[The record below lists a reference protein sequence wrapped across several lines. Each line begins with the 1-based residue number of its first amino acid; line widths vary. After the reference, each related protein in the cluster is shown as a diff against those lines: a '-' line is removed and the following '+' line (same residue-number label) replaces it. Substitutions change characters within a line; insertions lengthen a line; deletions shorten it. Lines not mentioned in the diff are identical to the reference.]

1 MGILDGRIS
10 DFLNELSSDSP
21 TPGGG
26 SVAGLCGAIGGALVS
41 MVANLTLGRE
51 KYAAVQ
57 DRMADLVEKA
67 QAMQRRYLDLAE
79 RDMEAFRAYMKA
91 LKMPRATDEERNARA
106 AALAAAARDA
116 TAVPLETMELSE
128 ALMRLALEALEHG
141 NRNAASD
148 AVAAA
153 QIANATAQIA
163 SCKVFKNAHSC
174 RINTLRTTNAPTAE
188 SCLAP
193 STPRTPPAKALM
205 ITDTAP
211 IIIPQ
216 TNFRELGASSDVRS
230 VETHR
235 EAKV

>member
-163 SCKVFKNAHSC
+163 SCNV
-174 RINTLRTTNAPTAE
+174 RINLPGIGDA
-188 SCLAP
+188 
-193 STPRTPPAKALM
+193 
-205 ITDTAP
+205 
-211 IIIPQ
+211 
-216 TNFRELGASSDVRS
+216 NFRDAAVSRMESAMGRIESLLAEAGRIFGAS
-230 VETHR
+230 EG
-235 EAKV
+235 A

>member
-1 MGILDGRIS
+1 MLDGRIS

-51 KYAAVQ
+51 KYVAVQ

-91 LKMPRATDEERNARA
+91 LKMPRTTDEERNARA
-106 AALAAAARDA
+106 ASLAVAARDA
-116 TAVPLETMELSE
+116 TAVPLETVELSE
-128 ALMRLALEALEHG
+128 ALMKLALEALEHG
-141 NRNAASD
+141 NKNAASD

-163 SCKVFKNAHSC
+163 SCNV
-174 RINTLRTTNAPTAE
+174 RINLPGIGDA
-188 SCLAP
+188 
-193 STPRTPPAKALM
+193 
-205 ITDTAP
+205 
-211 IIIPQ
+211 
-216 TNFRELGASSDVRS
+216 NFRDAAVSRMESAMGRIESLLAEADRIFGASEGV
-230 VETHR
+230 
-235 EAKV
+235 

>member
-1 MGILDGRIS
+1 MGMLDGRIS

-91 LKMPRATDEERNARA
+91 LKMPRTTDEERNARA
-106 AALAAAARDA
+106 ASLAVAAGDA
-116 TAVPLETMELSE
+116 TAVPLETVELSE
-128 ALMRLALEALEHG
+128 ALMKLALEALEHG
-141 NRNAASD
+141 NKNAASD

-163 SCKVFKNAHSC
+163 SCNV
-174 RINTLRTTNAPTAE
+174 RINLPGIGDA
-188 SCLAP
+188 
-193 STPRTPPAKALM
+193 
-205 ITDTAP
+205 
-211 IIIPQ
+211 
-216 TNFRELGASSDVRS
+216 NFRDAAVSRMESAMGRIESLLAEADRIFGASEGV
-230 VETHR
+230 
-235 EAKV
+235 

>member
-1 MGILDGRIS
+1 MLDGRIS

-91 LKMPRATDEERNARA
+91 LKMPRTTDEERNARA
-106 AALAAAARDA
+106 ASLAVAAGDA
-116 TAVPLETMELSE
+116 TAVPLETVELSE
-128 ALMRLALEALEHG
+128 ALMKLALEALEHG
-141 NRNAASD
+141 NKNAASD

-163 SCKVFKNAHSC
+163 SCNV
-174 RINTLRTTNAPTAE
+174 RINLPGIGDANFCDAAVSRMESAMGRIESLLAE
-188 SCLAP
+188 AD
-193 STPRTPPAKALM
+193 R
-205 ITDTAP
+205 I
-211 IIIPQ
+211 
-216 TNFRELGASSDVRS
+216 FGASEGV
-230 VETHR
+230 
-235 EAKV
+235 

>member
-1 MGILDGRIS
+1 MLDGRIS

-91 LKMPRATDEERNARA
+91 LKMPRTTDEERNARA
-106 AALAAAARDA
+106 ASLAVAAGDA
-116 TAVPLETMELSE
+116 TAVPLETVELSE
-128 ALMRLALEALEHG
+128 ALMKLALEALEHG
-141 NRNAASD
+141 NKNAASD

-163 SCKVFKNAHSC
+163 SYNV
-174 RINTLRTTNAPTAE
+174 RINLPGIGDA
-188 SCLAP
+188 
-193 STPRTPPAKALM
+193 
-205 ITDTAP
+205 
-211 IIIPQ
+211 
-216 TNFRELGASSDVRS
+216 NFRDAAVSRMESAMGRIESLLAEADRIFGASEGV
-230 VETHR
+230 
-235 EAKV
+235 

>member
-1 MGILDGRIS
+1 MGMLDGRIS

-51 KYAAVQ
+51 KYVAVQ

-91 LKMPRATDEERNARA
+91 LKMPRTTDEERNARA
-106 AALAAAARDA
+106 ASLAVAVRDA
-116 TAVPLETMELSE
+116 TAVPLETVELSE
-128 ALMRLALEALEHG
+128 ALMKLALEALEHG
-141 NRNAASD
+141 NKNAASD

-163 SCKVFKNAHSC
+163 SYNV
-174 RINTLRTTNAPTAE
+174 RINLPGIGDANFCDAAVSRMESAMGRIESLLAEADRIFGAPE
-188 SCLAP
+188 
-193 STPRTPPAKALM
+193 
-205 ITDTAP
+205 
-211 IIIPQ
+211 
-216 TNFRELGASSDVRS
+216 GV
-230 VETHR
+230 
-235 EAKV
+235 

>member
-1 MGILDGRIS
+1 MGMLDGRIS

-51 KYAAVQ
+51 KYVAVQ

-91 LKMPRATDEERNARA
+91 LKMPRTTDEERNARA
-106 AALAAAARDA
+106 ASLAVAARDA
-116 TAVPLETMELSE
+116 TAVPLETVELSE
-128 ALMRLALEALEHG
+128 ALMKLALEALEHG
-141 NRNAASD
+141 NKNAASD

-163 SCKVFKNAHSC
+163 SYNV
-174 RINTLRTTNAPTAE
+174 RINLPGIGDA
-188 SCLAP
+188 
-193 STPRTPPAKALM
+193 
-205 ITDTAP
+205 
-211 IIIPQ
+211 
-216 TNFRELGASSDVRS
+216 NFRDAAVSRMESTMGRIESLLAEADRIFGASEGV
-230 VETHR
+230 
-235 EAKV
+235 

>member
-1 MGILDGRIS
+1 MGMLDGRIS

-51 KYAAVQ
+51 KYVAVQ

-91 LKMPRATDEERNARA
+91 LKMPRTTDEERNARA
-106 AALAAAARDA
+106 ASLAVAARDA
-116 TAVPLETMELSE
+116 TAVPLETVELSE
-128 ALMRLALEALEHG
+128 ALMKLALEALEHG
-141 NRNAASD
+141 NKNAASD

-163 SCKVFKNAHSC
+163 SCNV
-174 RINTLRTTNAPTAE
+174 RINLPGIGDA
-188 SCLAP
+188 
-193 STPRTPPAKALM
+193 
-205 ITDTAP
+205 
-211 IIIPQ
+211 
-216 TNFRELGASSDVRS
+216 NFRDAAVSRMESAMGRIESLLAEADRIFGASEGV
-230 VETHR
+230 
-235 EAKV
+235 

>member
-1 MGILDGRIS
+1 MLDGRIS

-91 LKMPRATDEERNARA
+91 LKMPRTTDEERNARA
-106 AALAAAARDA
+106 ASLAVAAGDA
-116 TAVPLETMELSE
+116 TAVPLETVELSE
-128 ALMRLALEALEHG
+128 ALMKLALEALEHG
-141 NRNAASD
+141 NKNAASD

-163 SCKVFKNAHSC
+163 SCNV
-174 RINTLRTTNAPTAE
+174 RINLPGIGDA
-188 SCLAP
+188 
-193 STPRTPPAKALM
+193 
-205 ITDTAP
+205 
-211 IIIPQ
+211 
-216 TNFRELGASSDVRS
+216 NFRDAAVSRMESAMGRIESLLAEADRIFGASEGV
-230 VETHR
+230 
-235 EAKV
+235 